1 MKIMYFCYTLIQM
14 QKIELKIVGLSYSHS
29 QSSAY
34 ALILG
39 EVNGNRRLPIIVG
52 GLEAQAIAIEV
63 EKLKPARPLTHDLF
77 KTFAETFDIEIQ
89 EVIINKFH
97 EGIFYSIL
105 VCKKNDNIIEIDS
118 RTSDAVAIALRFDS
132 PIFTYESIMSVG
144 GIILDPDNDLTEQF
158 EEATVED
165 NEFFG
170 MGIHELDTL
179 LLKAIEKEDYE
190 RASLIRDEIKKKK
203 E

>member
-1 MKIMYFCYTLIQM
+1 M

-77 KTFAETFDIEIQ
+77 KTFAETFDIEIR
-89 EVIINKFH
+89 EVIINKFQ

-105 VCKKNDNIIEIDS
+105 VCEKNGEIIELDS
-118 RTSDAVAIALRFDS
+118 RTSDAVAIALRFNS
-132 PIFTYESIMSVG
+132 PIYTYESIMSVG
-144 GIILDPDNDLTEQF
+144 GIILDPEDEAVEQTVDRPFKKEGEFSDYNTADL
-158 EEATVED
+158 ED
-165 NEFFG
+165 Q
-170 MGIHELDTL
+170 
-179 LLKAIEKEDYE
+179 LLKAIENEDYE
-190 RASLIRDEIKKKK
+190 QASIIRDEINKRKK
-203 E
+203 

>member
-1 MKIMYFCYTLIQM
+1 M

-77 KTFAETFDIEIQ
+77 KTFAETFDIEIR
-89 EVIINKFH
+89 EVIINKFQ

-105 VCKKNDNIIEIDS
+105 VCEKDGEIIELDS
-118 RTSDAVAIALRFDS
+118 RTSDAVAIALRFNS
-132 PIFTYESIMSVG
+132 PIYTYESIMSVG
-144 GIILDPDNDLTEQF
+144 GIILDPEDETVEQTIDKPF
-158 EEATVED
+158 EEEG
-165 NEFFG
+165 EFSKYNAAD
-170 MGIHELDTL
+170 LDDQ
-179 LLKAIEKEDYE
+179 LLKAIENEDYE
-190 RASLIRDEIKKKK
+190 RASIIRDEINKRKK
-203 E
+203 

>member
-1 MKIMYFCYTLIQM
+1 M

-39 EVNGNRRLPIIVG
+39 EVKGNRRLPIIVG

-77 KTFAETFDIEIQ
+77 KTFAETFDIKVK

-105 VCKKNDNIIEIDS
+105 VCNKNGDTIEIDS
-118 RTSDAVAIALRFDS
+118 RTSDAVAIALRFNS
-132 PIFTYESIMSVG
+132 PIYTYESIMALG
-144 GIILDPDNDLTEQF
+144 GIIIDPDDENNKDTI
-158 EEATVED
+158 EEVDDE
-165 NEFFG
+165 NEFS
-170 MGIHELDTL
+170 ILNLKELDEL
-179 LLKAIEKEDYE
+179 LLKAIEHEDYE
-190 RASLIRDEIKKKK
+190 RASEIRDEIEKRKK
-203 E
+203 

>member
-1 MKIMYFCYTLIQM
+1 M

-39 EVNGNRRLPIIVG
+39 EVRGNRRLPIIVG

-77 KTFAETFDIEIQ
+77 KTFAENFDITVK
-89 EVIINKFH
+89 EVIINKFQ

-105 VCKKNDNIIEIDS
+105 VCEKNGKLIEIDS
-118 RTSDAVAIALRFDS
+118 RTSDAVAIALRFNR
-132 PIFTYESIMSVG
+132 PIYTFENIMSVG
-144 GIILDPDNDLTEQF
+144 GVILDQDDQEIEILEEEDVDVDVSAFSNLENTALEDL
-158 EEATVED
+158 
-165 NEFFG
+165 
-170 MGIHELDTL
+170 LRS
-179 LLKAIEKEDYE
+179 AIEEENYE
-190 RASLIRDEIKKKK
+190 RASEIRDELKKRKK
-203 E
+203 

>member
-1 MKIMYFCYTLIQM
+1 M

-39 EVNGNRRLPIIVG
+39 ELNGNRRLPIIVG

-77 KTFAETFDIEIQ
+77 KTFAETFDIEIL

-105 VCKKNDNIIEIDS
+105 VCEKNGEIIEIDS
-118 RTSDAVAIALRFDS
+118 RTSDAVAIALRFNS

-144 GIILDPDNDLTEQF
+144 GIILDPEDETIEQEIKQPI
-158 EEATVED
+158 EE
-165 NEFFG
+165 NEFSNLNLS
-170 MGIHELDTL
+170 ELDEL
-179 LLKAIEKEDYE
+179 LLKAIEHEDYE
-190 RASLIRDEIKKKK
+190 RASVIRDEIAKRKSK
-203 E
+203 

>member
-1 MKIMYFCYTLIQM
+1 M

-39 EVNGNRRLPIIVG
+39 ELNGNRRLPIIVG

-77 KTFAETFDIEIQ
+77 KTFAETFDIEIL

-105 VCKKNDNIIEIDS
+105 VCEKNGEIIEIDS
-118 RTSDAVAIALRFDS
+118 RTSDAVAIALRFNS

-144 GIILDPDNDLTEQF
+144 GIILDPEDETIEQEIKQPV
-158 EEATVED
+158 EE
-165 NEFFG
+165 NEFSNLNLS
-170 MGIHELDTL
+170 ELDEL
-179 LLKAIEKEDYE
+179 LLKAIEHEDYE
-190 RASLIRDEIKKKK
+190 RASVIRDEIAKRKSK
-203 E
+203 

>member
-1 MKIMYFCYTLIQM
+1 MK
-14 QKIELKIVGLSYSHS
+14 KIELKIVGLSYSHS

-77 KTFAETFDIEIQ
+77 KTFAETFDIEIR
-89 EVIINKFH
+89 EVIISKFQ

-105 VCKKNDNIIEIDS
+105 VCEKDGEIIELDS
-118 RTSDAVAIALRFDS
+118 RTSDAVAIALRFNS
-132 PIFTYESIMSVG
+132 PIYTYESIMSVG
-144 GIILDPDNDLTEQF
+144 GIILDPEDETVEHTVDKPF
-158 EEATVED
+158 EEEG
-165 NEFFG
+165 EFSASNAAD
-170 MGIHELDTL
+170 LDDQ
-179 LLKAIEKEDYE
+179 LLKAIENEDYE
-190 RASLIRDEIKKKK
+190 RASIIRDEINKRKK
-203 E
+203 

>member
-1 MKIMYFCYTLIQM
+1 M

-39 EVNGNRRLPIIVG
+39 ETPGNRRLPIIVG

-77 KTFAETFDIEIQ
+77 KTFAETFDIEIR
-89 EVIINKFH
+89 EVIINKFQ

-105 VCKKNDNIIEIDS
+105 VCEKNGDIIEIDS
-118 RTSDAVAIALRFDS
+118 RTSDAVAIALRFNS
-132 PIFTYESIMSVG
+132 PIYTYESIMSVG
-144 GIILDPDNDLTEQF
+144 GIILDPD
-158 EEATVED
+158 EEAEEQND
-165 NEFFG
+165 NIIKEETEFSKLNSE
-170 MGIHELDTL
+170 ELDDQ

-190 RASLIRDEIKKKK
+190 RASIIRDEILKRKK
-203 E
+203 

>member
-1 MKIMYFCYTLIQM
+1 M

-77 KTFAETFDIEIQ
+77 KTFAETFDIEIK
-89 EVIINKFH
+89 EVIINKFQ

-105 VCKKNDNIIEIDS
+105 VCEKDRETVELDS
-118 RTSDAVAIALRFDS
+118 RTSDAVAIALRFNS
-132 PIFTYESIMSVG
+132 PIYTYESIMSVG
-144 GIILDPDNDLTEQF
+144 GIVLDPGEENKKISKEQGTDDSEFIDLSISNLND
-158 EEATVED
+158 
-165 NEFFG
+165 
-170 MGIHELDTL
+170 L
-179 LLKAIEKEDYE
+179 LLKAIEDENYE
-190 RASLIRDEIKKKK
+190 RASIIRDEINRRKK
-203 E
+203 

>member
-1 MKIMYFCYTLIQM
+1 M

-77 KTFAETFDIEIQ
+77 KTFAETFDIEIK
-89 EVIINKFH
+89 EVVINKFQ

-105 VCKKNDNIIEIDS
+105 VCEKDGETVELDS
-118 RTSDAVAIALRFDS
+118 RTSDAVAIALRFNS
-132 PIFTYESIMSVG
+132 PIYTYESIMSVG
-144 GIILDPDNDLTEQF
+144 GIVLDPDEENKKISKEQGTDDSEFIDLSISNLND
-158 EEATVED
+158 
-165 NEFFG
+165 
-170 MGIHELDTL
+170 L
-179 LLKAIEKEDYE
+179 LLKAIEDENYE
-190 RASLIRDEIKKKK
+190 RASIIRDEINKRKK
-203 E
+203 

>member
-1 MKIMYFCYTLIQM
+1 M

-39 EVNGNRRLPIIVG
+39 ETTGNRRLPIIVG

-77 KTFAETFDIEIQ
+77 KTFAETFDIEMR
-89 EVIINKFH
+89 EVIINKFQ

-105 VCKKNDNIIEIDS
+105 VCEKNGDIIEIDS
-118 RTSDAVAIALRFDS
+118 RTSDAVAIALRFNS
-132 PIFTYESIMSVG
+132 PIYTYESIMSVG
-144 GIILDPDNDLTEQF
+144 GIILDPDDEA
-158 EEATVED
+158 EEHAADKVYEE
-165 NEFFG
+165 NEFSD
-170 MGIHELDTL
+170 INTTDLDDQ
-179 LLKAIEKEDYE
+179 LLKAIENEDYE
-190 RASLIRDEIKKKK
+190 RASIIRDEIFKRKK
-203 E
+203 

>member
-1 MKIMYFCYTLIQM
+1 M

-39 EVNGNRRLPIIVG
+39 ELNGNRRLPIIVG

-77 KTFAETFDIEIQ
+77 KTFAETFDIEIL

-105 VCKKNDNIIEIDS
+105 VCEKNGEIIEIDS
-118 RTSDAVAIALRFDS
+118 RTSDAVAIALRFNS

-144 GIILDPDNDLTEQF
+144 GIILDPDDETIEHAMEQ
-158 EEATVED
+158 TVEE
-165 NEFFG
+165 NEFSTLNLG
-170 MGIHELDTL
+170 ELDEL
-179 LLKAIEKEDYE
+179 LLKAIEHEDYE
-190 RASLIRDEIKKKK
+190 RASVIRDEITKRKSK
-203 E
+203 

>member
-144 GIILDPDNDLTEQF
+144 GIILDPDNDLTEQL

-170 MGIHELDTL
+170 MGIRELDTL

>member
-1 MKIMYFCYTLIQM
+1 M

-77 KTFAETFDIEIQ
+77 KTFAETFDIEIR
-89 EVIINKFH
+89 EVIINKFN

-105 VCKKNDNIIEIDS
+105 VCEKNGNVIEIDS

-144 GIILDPDNDLTEQF
+144 GIILDPENEIEDPT
-158 EEATVED
+158 EEASDVA

-170 MGIHELDTL
+170 MSVRELDTF

-190 RASLIRDEIKKKK
+190 RASVIRDEIKKRKK
-203 E
+203 K

>member
-1 MKIMYFCYTLIQM
+1 M

-77 KTFAETFDIEIQ
+77 KTFAETFDIEIR
-89 EVIINKFH
+89 EVIINKFQ

-105 VCKKNDNIIEIDS
+105 VCDKNGETIEIDS
-118 RTSDAVAIALRFDS
+118 RTSDAVAIALRFNS
-132 PIFTYESIMSVG
+132 PIYTYESIMSVG
-144 GIILDPDNDLTEQF
+144 GIILDPKDEALEQTVDRPF
-158 EEATVED
+158 EESEFSDLNATD
-165 NEFFG
+165 
-170 MGIHELDTL
+170 LDDQ
-179 LLKAIEKEDYE
+179 LLKAIENEDYE
-190 RASLIRDEIKKKK
+190 RASIIRDEILRRKK
-203 E
+203 

>member
-1 MKIMYFCYTLIQM
+1 M

-77 KTFAETFDIEIQ
+77 KTFAETFDIEIR
-89 EVIINKFH
+89 EVIINKFQ

-105 VCKKNDNIIEIDS
+105 VCDKDGEIIELDS
-118 RTSDAVAIALRFDS
+118 RTSDAVAIALRFNS
-132 PIFTYESIMSVG
+132 PIYTYESIMSVG
-144 GIILDPDNDLTEQF
+144 GIILDPEDEAVEQTIDRPF
-158 EEATVED
+158 EES
-165 NEFFG
+165 EFSDLNPTD
-170 MGIHELDTL
+170 LDDQ
-179 LLKAIEKEDYE
+179 LLKAIENEDYE
-190 RASLIRDEIKKKK
+190 RASIIRDEINKRKK
-203 E
+203 

>member
-1 MKIMYFCYTLIQM
+1 M

-77 KTFAETFDIEIQ
+77 KTFAETFDIKIK

-105 VCKKNDNIIEIDS
+105 VCSKNGENIEIDS
-118 RTSDAVAIALRFDS
+118 RTSDAVAIALRFNS
-132 PIFTYESIMSVG
+132 PIYTYESIMAVG
-144 GIILDPDNDLTEQF
+144 GIILEPDEDAIEHTTEHED
-158 EEATVED
+158 EE
-165 NEFFG
+165 NEFFDLSNA
-170 MGIHELDTL
+170 ELDEL
-179 LLKAIEKEDYE
+179 LLKTIEKEDYE
-190 RASLIRDEIKKKK
+190 RASLIRDEIKRRKK
-203 E
+203 